1 MESNSIYILGMSW
14 TMPLLIVGILAVLMV
29 MVVVFVAMKWGVY
42 WLQAYSS
49 GAEVRL
55 SSLIAMTLLGIKHS
69 TIVDAKVMGRQ
80 AGLRIDADEGGMS
93 TARLMSHVLAGGDV
107 SHVIRAIIAADRAG
121 IQLDYDRAAAIDLAG
136 RDVLAAVQTSI
147 LPQVIRCPPDLQNSR
162 ATLSAIARNGV
173 ELKVSARVTVRTNLN
188 QLIGGAT
195 EETIIAR
202 VGQGIITAIGL
213 ADNHMDV
220 LAMPS
225 QIAKNVLDRG
235 LDASTA
241 FEIVSIDIAN
251 IEVGANIGARL
262 QIDQA
267 NADTRIAQAHAE
279 GRRAEAVA
287 ETQVMRAKVVER
299 RSQYVLSEAL
309 IPTAI
314 AEAFRQNAW
323 DAVTETAV
331 HPLKPIVTKPATKR
345 GFSNEPTYN

>member
-29 MVVVFVAMKWGVY
+29 LVVVFVAMKWGVY

-162 ATLSAIARNGV
+162 ATLIAIARNGV

-323 DAVTETAV
+323 DAVTATAV
-331 HPLKPIVTKPATKR
+331 HPLKPIVSKPATKR

>member
-1 MESNSIYILGMSW
+1 MENSSVYILAIGW
-14 TMPLLIVGILAVLMV
+14 TMPLLVLGILAICMTLI
-29 MVVVFVAMKWGVY
+29 VVFVAMKWGVY

-55 SSLIAMTLLGIKHS
+55 SSLIAMSLLGIKHS

-136 RDVLAAVQTSI
+136 RDVLSAVQTSI
-147 LPQVIRCPPDLQNSR
+147 LPQVICCPPDLHNKR

-220 LAMPS
+220 LAKPS

-251 IEVGANIGARL
+251 IEVGVNVGARL

-287 ETQVMRAKVVER
+287 ETQVMTAKVVER

-309 IPTAI
+309 IPSAI

-323 DAVTETAV
+323 DAVTETVAQRSSSNV
-331 HPLKPIVTKPATKR
+331 SKSVAKR
-345 GFSNEPTYN
+345 GFGNEPTYN

>member
-14 TMPLLIVGILAVLMV
+14 TMPLLIVGILALL

-323 DAVTETAV
+323 DAVTATAV
-331 HPLKPIVTKPATKR
+331 HPLKPIVSKPATKR

>member
-1 MESNSIYILGMSW
+1 
-14 TMPLLIVGILAVLMV
+14 
-29 MVVVFVAMKWGVY
+29 
-42 WLQAYSS
+42 
-49 GAEVRL
+49 
-55 SSLIAMTLLGIKHS
+55 
-69 TIVDAKVMGRQ
+69 
-80 AGLRIDADEGGMS
+80 
-93 TARLMSHVLAGGDV
+93 MSHVLAGGDV

-331 HPLKPIVTKPATKR
+331 QPLKPIVSKPATKR

>member
-1 MESNSIYILGMSW
+1 MENSSVYILGIGW
-14 TMPLLIVGILAVLMV
+14 TMPLLVLGILAICMALI
-29 MVVVFVAMKWGVY
+29 VVFVAMKWGVY

-55 SSLIAMTLLGIKHS
+55 SSLIAMSLLGIKHS

-136 RDVLAAVQTSI
+136 RDVLSAVQTSI
-147 LPQVIRCPPDLQNSR
+147 LPQVICCPPDPHNKR

-220 LAMPS
+220 LAKPS

-251 IEVGANIGARL
+251 IEVGVNVGARL

-287 ETQVMRAKVVER
+287 ETQVMTAKVVER

-309 IPTAI
+309 IPSAI

-323 DAVTETAV
+323 DAVTETVAKRSNANV
-331 HPLKPIVTKPATKR
+331 SKSVAKR
-345 GFSNEPTYN
+345 GFGNEPTYN